1 LGTAEDETSAGG
13 GLPVATFGIILG
25 VVLAVAG
32 GALLYT
38 RRRHAPAPEPEDD
51 AAADAAEAA
60 PARPQHATEAPMFR
74 GELSIERAGAPSARA
89 LITMRPMTLGSAADS
104 DVVLTGQGVGAHH
117 LRLWWRDGRLML
129 HHLDRSRRT
138 LVNGQPA
145 EWVALEPGDRIALGD
160 YELSYVGSN
169 GAHGATSLPETSPN
183 GPIV

>member
-1 LGTAEDETSAGG
+1 LATDAE
-13 GLPVATFGIILG
+13 
-25 VVLAVAG
+25 
-32 GALLYT
+32 
-38 RRRHAPAPEPEDD
+38 
-51 AAADAAEAA
+51 EAA
-60 PARPQHATEAPMFR
+60 PARPQHATEAPVFR
-74 GELSIERAGAPSARA
+74 GELSIDRPGAPSARA

-145 EWVALEPGDRIALGD
+145 EWVALQPGDRIALGD

-169 GAHGATSLPETSPN
+169 GAHGTGSPAEASPN
-183 GPIV
+183 GPVA